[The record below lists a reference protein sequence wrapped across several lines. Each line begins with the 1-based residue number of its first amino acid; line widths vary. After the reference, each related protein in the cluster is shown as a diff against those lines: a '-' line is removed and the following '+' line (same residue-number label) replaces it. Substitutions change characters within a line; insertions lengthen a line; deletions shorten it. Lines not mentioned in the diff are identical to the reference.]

1 MKKTI
6 KIVALLALIA
16 LFATGCSMKSNVGL
30 TISKDKKVTVK
41 MISAMD
47 DEMID
52 YYLGMANGDSSE
64 GKTYTDAE
72 RWEFLES
79 GDSSI
84 QSPGEGYTMEKYDQD
99 GFKGYVFTLEL
110 GTLDDLCT
118 TDKNATATFDELNK
132 DSKIFV
138 KNGDKYSLNINGS
151 SDEDIEQAKSYE
163 EYGAAFDLKFFVT
176 LPNPA
181 ISNNATTVSDDKLTY
196 TWDLLSAKDFQ
207 LEFKVN
213 NSNNTALIICI
224 IAAVVVI
231 CAIVAAVLA
240 KKGKGDKVES
250 APVEPEKPVDT
261 PVEAEEVEEA
271 DEAEDTDNKEE

>member
-64 GKTYTDAE
+64 EKTYTDAE

-99 GFKGYVFTLEL
+99 GFKGYVFTLDL

-118 TDKNATATFDELNK
+118 TDTNATTSFDELNK
-132 DSKIFV
+132 DSKIFI
-138 KNGDKYSLNINGS
+138 KNGDKYSLNLNGS

-196 TWDLLSAKDFQ
+196 TWDLLSTQDFK

-213 NSNNTALIICI
+213 NSNSTALIICI

-231 CAIVAAVLA
+231 CAIVAVVLA

-250 APVEPEKPVDT
+250 APVEPENNDNKEDSAPA
-261 PVEAEEVEEA
+261 EAEEA
-271 DEAEDTDNKEE
+271 PEAEDADKEE